1 MKKHA
6 LFIQEG
12 APSYR
17 ISVCRMVGGL
27 AQYFTGKGMD
37 TTQLIGIGAGILT
50 SFSMLPQLIKIVREK
65 KADEVSLLMILVLL
79 AGLSLWTIYGIMKE
93 DWPIIIT
100 NSFSVAVNIL
110 LLIFRTKY
118 K

>member
-1 MKKHA
+1 
-6 LFIQEG
+6 
-12 APSYR
+12 
-17 ISVCRMVGGL
+17 
-27 AQYFTGKGMD
+27 MD
-37 TTQLIGIGAGILT
+37 ITQIIGIGAGILT
-50 SFSMLPQLIKIVREK
+50 SCSMLPQLIKIIREK

-79 AGLSLWTIYGIMKE
+79 SGLALWTIYGIMKD

-100 NSFSVAVNIL
+100 NSFSIVVNIL